1 MDTPAVDLNS
11 HRAQRRFR
19 AELKIRM
26 GVEMDESD
34 KRVRTPLAFSGWR
47 ELWMQNGDWPLVSW
61 AFLYFASLFC
71 SYTIMRPL
79 RDGMGAEFP
88 SRIPPLLTIVFA
100 LMILLV
106 PVYGWLIARFP
117 RRRFLPLIYLF
128 FVGNIIVFW
137 WLLDDS
143 RVQDWTKMAFFVWL
157 SVFNLFVVSIFW
169 SYMAD
174 LFRTEQAR
182 RVYGLI
188 AAGGMM
194 GAIAGQLL
202 TLVLAEPLGP
212 RNLLLLSAAFL
223 SVSVVS
229 IRRLGQK
236 ADAGSEVSSGK
247 LDDEIIGGSSWAAVR
262 LVATSPYLISICCY
276 MIMYTTT
283 STFVYLER
291 ATLVGKTLNAVERVQ
306 LFAASDLAISLLAA
320 LLQFLAFKPF
330 MFRFGILGAVTVMPV
345 VSCLGFLTFGLAPTL
360 AVAVGLAIALRV
372 GEFAIAKPAREM
384 LFNAL
389 SREEKYKAK
398 NLIDLPVYRG
408 GDAAAGWLFNGLK
421 LAGLATPAIAFAAVP
436 ISALWLVSS
445 LWLVRL
451 HDRRNVDEPE
461 LSVRVLP

>member
-1 MDTPAVDLNS
+1 MY
-11 HRAQRRFR
+11 
-19 AELKIRM
+19 EL
-26 GVEMDESD
+26 G
-34 KRVRTPLAFSGWR
+34 KRVRTALAFSGWR
-47 ELWMQNGDWPLVSW
+47 WSRLQDGDWPLVSS
-61 AFLYFASLFC
+61 AFLYFASLLC

-79 RDGMGAEFP
+79 RDAIGAEFP
-88 SRIPPLLTIVFA
+88 TRIPLLLTIVFA

-106 PVYGWLIARFP
+106 PAYGWLIARFP

-128 FVGNIIVFW
+128 FVANIIVFW
-137 WLLDDS
+137 WLLVDS

-188 AAGGMM
+188 AAGGMI

-212 RNLLLLSAAFL
+212 RNLLLLSAASL
-223 SVSVVS
+223 SVSVMC
-229 IRRLGQK
+229 IRRLGQR
-236 ADAGSEVSSGK
+236 ADVGSEASSPK
-247 LDDEIIGGSSWAAVR
+247 LDDEIIGGGSWAAVR
-262 LVATSPYLISICCY
+262 LVATSSYLISMCCY
-276 MIMYTTT
+276 MMMYTTT

-291 ATLVGKTLNAVERVQ
+291 ATLASKTLNAVERVQ
-306 LFAASDLAISLLAA
+306 LFAASDLAISLLAV

-330 MFRFGILGAVTVMPV
+330 MFRFGILGAVTVMPLI
-345 VSCLGFLTFGLAPTL
+345 SCLGFLTFGFAPTL
-360 AVAVGLAIALRV
+360 AVAIALGIALRA

-389 SREEKYKAK
+389 TREEKYKAK

-421 LAGLATPAIAFAAVP
+421 LAGLATPAVAFAAVP
-436 ISALWLVSS
+436 ISAIWLFSS
-445 LWLVRL
+445 FWLARL
-451 HDRRNVDEPE
+451 NARRNVFESE
-461 LSVRVLP
+461 RSAHVLP